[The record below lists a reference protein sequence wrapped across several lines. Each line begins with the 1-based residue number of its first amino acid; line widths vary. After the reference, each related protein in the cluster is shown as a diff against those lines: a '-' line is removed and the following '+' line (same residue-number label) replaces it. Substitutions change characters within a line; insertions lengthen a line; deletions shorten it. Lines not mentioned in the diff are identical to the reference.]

1 MTLRQSN
8 VSPEPGRATPLR
20 EEDFHA
26 TKQVNFEA
34 KQCCNFKNQ
43 CCFAIKQCIAVTDRI
58 VLATKK
64 TVGVTRITRAVRALP
79 VSVAKKSINDAL
91 PVISE
96 TELIFIAGKQN
107 LIEGEAR
114 GRTGNRL

>member
-1 MTLRQSN
+1 
-8 VSPEPGRATPLR
+8 
-20 EEDFHA
+20 
-26 TKQVNFEA
+26 
-34 KQCCNFKNQ
+34 
-43 CCFAIKQCIAVTDRI
+43 
-58 VLATKK
+58 LATKK